1 MSYEL
6 IAFDMDG
13 TLLNS
18 SKEISEENLKAIREA
33 YNAGKTIALSTGRSM
48 PELRQFAEQLEYV
61 RYYICISG
69 AILYDKQEDKIIYQ
83 NNIAP
88 EVAARL
94 FDLIEGKDIMVHIHS
109 FESVVERKML
119 DRMADFQIPEYTEMF
134 RKVTSPVEHIT
145 DFFHAHPDAMSK
157 INLYH
162 KNTAERAVTEQMLI
176 EKNLPLELAYS
187 ERTSLECS
195 AKGVSKATGLQILC
209 QHLNLDISQTIA
221 VGDADNDLAILKAA
235 GLPIAM
241 ANANENVKAVCKA
254 QVSDNNHHGCAEA
267 VYKYLLGKTE

>member
-1 MSYEL
+1 MSYQL

-18 SKEISEENLKAIREA
+18 SKKISEGNLSAIQKAYE
-33 YNAGKTIALSTGRSM
+33 AGKTIALSTGRSL
-48 PELRQFAEQLEYV
+48 PELKEFATELKYV

-69 AILYDKQEDKIIYQ
+69 AILYDKQDNKILYQ

-88 EVAARL
+88 ETAARL
-94 FDLIEGKDIMVHIHS
+94 FELTENVDAMIHIHS

-119 DRMADFQIPEYTEMF
+119 DHMAEYQMGEYEQMF

-145 DFFHAHPDAMSK
+145 DFFHAHPEAMSK
-157 INLYH
+157 INFIH
-162 KNTAERAVTEQMLI
+162 RNTDARKATEKLI
-176 EKNLPLELAYS
+176 LDNKLPLELAYS

-195 AKGVSKATGLQILC
+195 AKGVSKATGLQKLC
-209 QHLNLDISQTIA
+209 RHLNLELSQTIV

-235 GLPIAM
+235 GLPVAM
-241 ANANENVKAVCKA
+241 ANANQNVKNVCKA
-254 QVSDNNHHGCAEA
+254 TVSDNDHDGCAEA
-267 VYKYLLGKTE
+267 VYKYLLES

>member
-18 SKEISEENLKAIREA
+18 SKEISEGNLTAIRA
-33 YNAGKTIALSTGRSM
+33 AWNAGKTIALSTGRSL
-48 PELRQFAEQLEYV
+48 PELRQFAQQLECV

-69 AILYDKQEDKIIYQ
+69 AILYDKQEDKILYQ

-88 EVAARL
+88 EVAQQL
-94 FDLIEGKDIMVHIHS
+94 FDLTKDSDIMIHIHS

-119 DRMADFQIPEYTEMF
+119 DRMKDFQIPEYTEMF
-134 RKVTSPVEHIT
+134 RKVCSPVEHIT
-145 DFFHAHPDAMSK
+145 DFFHAHPEAMSK

-162 KNTAERAVTEQMLI
+162 KNTDERLVTEKMLI
-176 EKNLPLELAYS
+176 EHKLPLELAYS

-195 AKGVSKATGLQILC
+195 AKGVSKATGLKILC
-209 QHLNLDISQTIA
+209 DHLNLELSQTIV
-221 VGDADNDLAILKAA
+221 VGDADNDLAILKVA
-235 GLPIAM
+235 GLPVAM
-241 ANANENVKAVCKA
+241 ENANENVKKICKA
-254 QVSDNNHHGCAEA
+254 QVSDNNHNGCAEA
-267 VYKYLLGKTE
+267 VYKYLLG